1 MMICKN
7 CGCTISEPRYT
18 EDDYRYCPFCGAKI
32 AELLKE
38 KGLTDED
45 VE

>member
-1 MMICKN
+1 MVYEIV
-7 CGCTISEPRYT
+7 
-18 EDDYRYCPFCGAKI
+18 CPFCGAKI